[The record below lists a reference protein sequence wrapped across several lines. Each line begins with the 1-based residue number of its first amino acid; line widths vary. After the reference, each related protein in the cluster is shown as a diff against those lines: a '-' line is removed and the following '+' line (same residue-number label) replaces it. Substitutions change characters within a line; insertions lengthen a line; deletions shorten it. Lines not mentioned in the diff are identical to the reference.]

1 MSYTPEANA
10 AGLPP
15 PQGDVP
21 RTTSTTSTKLKA
33 ALGWYGVVTS
43 ALVLAVAILSSLI
56 LIMNR
61 LSGEI
66 DTLVKENNLAALEMH
81 NELQEYVL
89 TIRDSKSGVAGTEN
103 RLVNS
108 ASVLR
113 MKEHLQKFA
122 VNNRQLYTDIK
133 YLYRVWH
140 PFSAIIPSDSA
151 ATYTDES
158 DTHATTDYTELN
170 LYAHSCKNY
179 QNSSYAFFTPPEFM
193 LGYITP
199 DSASK
204 KPSSDITGENFFW
217 ILPPMTI
224 PWMCD
229 KDSVRGALEV
239 TLPLLRV
246 GSVNKMDILELP
258 IPEFDVQEGFSKMAV
273 YQDIRAIALI
283 LRNEVATFA
292 NTVSGFMLPIL
303 YALLGASAR
312 IFRELRR
319 KSPNSTSG
327 DASENIP
334 GAGQFVTAS
343 IIGSVIGLF
352 TNLLHG
358 GVEFPPLAIAFIAGY
373 ASDAFFD
380 FIDRIV
386 KTVIPG
392 DKP

>member
-10 AGLPP
+10 AELPP
-15 PQGDVP
+15 PQENFP
-21 RTTSTTSTKLKA
+21 RTTSTTSTKLKV
-33 ALGWYGVVTS
+33 ALGWYGVVTI
-43 ALVLAVAILSSLI
+43 ALVLAVAVLSSLV

-66 DTLVKENNLAALEMH
+66 DTLVKENNLTALEMH

-89 TIRDSKSGVAGTEN
+89 TIRDSKSGIAGTEN

-108 ASVLR
+108 ASAMR
-113 MKEHLQKFA
+113 MKERLQKFA
-122 VNNRQLYTDIK
+122 INNRQLYTDVI
-133 YLYRVWH
+133 YLYKVWRH
-140 PFSAIIPSDSA
+140 FRIIIPSDSVA
-151 ATYTDES
+151 KYSDENNKR
-158 DTHATTDYTELN
+158 TTTDYTDIN
-170 LYAHSCKNY
+170 LYASGCKNY
-179 QNSSYAFFTPPEFM
+179 QNSSYAFITPPEFM

-199 DSASK
+199 YSASK
-204 KPSSDITGENFFW
+204 ISSSEPIGQNFFW
-217 ILPPMTI
+217 IPPPKTI

-229 KDSVRGALEV
+229 KDSLRGALEI

-246 GSVNKMDILELP
+246 GSVNKFDLIEQS
-258 IPEFDVQEGFSKMAV
+258 IPELDVQEGFSKMAV
-273 YQDIRAIALI
+273 YQDIRAMALI

-319 KSPNSTSG
+319 KSPNGTSG
-327 DASENIP
+327 DTRKNTPE
-334 GAGQFVTAS
+334 AGRFVTAA

-352 TNLLHG
+352 TNLLHS
-358 GVEFPPLAIAFIAGY
+358 GVEFSPLAIAFIAGY

-386 KTVIPG
+386 ETVMPS
-392 DKP
+392 KP

>member
-15 PQGDVP
+15 PQENVP
-21 RTTSTTSTKLKA
+21 RTTSTTSRKLKA

-140 PFSAIIPSDSA
+140 PFSVIIPSDSA
-151 ATYTDES
+151 ATYADEN
-158 DTHATTDYTELN
+158 DTHATTDYTDLN
-170 LYAHSCKNY
+170 LYAHGCKNHHDL
-179 QNSSYAFFTPPEFM
+179 SYALLTPPEFM

-199 DSASK
+199 APASK
-204 KPSSDITGENFFW
+204 QSSSDVIGENFFW
-217 ILPPMTI
+217 ISYPRTI
-224 PWMCD
+224 SWMCD

-246 GSVNKMDILELP
+246 GSVNDIDILGPP

-327 DASENIP
+327 DASGNIP